1 MAQVIWRKADGSQ
14 EDFSFSSKVVLGRDD
29 EADFKVESKGVSR
42 CHILIE
48 ERGGAFVLSDMGSTN
63 GTLLNGR
70 PLLKEAQLRSGDQ
83 ICIGTAVVEFS
94 IAGEQD
100 QTNASL
106 ATEPLSRTLA
116 REGSPAAG
124 GGYDIS
130 SLPEILPR
138 KVGRFELEEK
148 LGQGGMGAV
157 YRARDLESGD
167 EVAVKFIRQNIGRR
181 EAFLEYFHH
190 REAVLAR
197 EIDHPNVIRIYDHGV
212 EEEQHFIS
220 MENVRGQ
227 SLYQVLK
234 RGLMEPG
241 EILDILRQVACGLSA
256 AHQQGVVHSDIK
268 PANILLHSAEPPG
281 AASDERTPPEGDGI
295 LEFETEEVPTVETA
309 VEPKTSDPG
318 LWREIEKRVGK
329 QEGPSEAIL
338 DDPPYFSRPS
348 EERFLEHYLDR
359 MKTAGHGFFVVV
371 EGEAGTGKGRLISE
385 FLLRQKRAT
394 ARSADAEGRLR
405 FLELDCSRI
414 EGLPLL
420 YEQFSPEISASR
432 ATLREMVEELKARFE
447 RDGQPTILRV
457 LELGRASP
465 LAGQLLSHLAS
476 KMESLQVTIIAS
488 IEPEEIR
495 KNDSVKTLLPSLE
508 KVLKQLYLRPLTGY
522 QIQRYLQALFR
533 GYLRGTDLSTDL
545 YRLSE
550 GNIARML
557 DLLRSFFERGILV
570 VNTGSKTVSYRPDFR
585 ELELEEGKNLYE
597 KYRQAGRV
605 ERKVLE
611 YAAFIGPSF
620 FFDTLARLHD
630 LDETSLYFVVRQLLA
645 EGFFTEESRTWYRF
659 TNMAFQQYMAER
671 IALPDRGQLHRKL
684 SGLLQDVP
692 VPESPE
698 LYQLRAAH
706 YCGCR
711 EYSRAV
717 ECYLEGA
724 HLAGNVYQADLAR
737 EMYQEIL
744 RIYRELARREVPR
757 REVTGVLKSWF
768 GRDGN
773 WYKILGDL
781 GAEQGEANVKI
792 ADFGISFRTA
802 DEERGYPVGH
812 RPALGTP
819 RYLAPERGEGQRG
832 GPRSDIFSLGLIAYE
847 MVCGETVFPAL
858 KGKGLLAAYR
868 KTPVRLPPSELA
880 RFPEGF
886 ASLVEG
892 MLEINPERRWDAERV
907 IREVVRL
914 QFEYR
919 MGAQGRK

>member
-1 MAQVIWRKADGSQ
+1 MARVIWRKADGSQ
-14 EDFSFSSKVVLGRDD
+14 EDYSFSSKVVLGRDD

-48 ERGGAFVLSDMGSTN
+48 ERAGCFVLSDMGSTN

-70 PLLKEAQLRSGDQ
+70 PLLKEAQLRSGDM
-83 ICIGTAVVEFS
+83 ISIGTAVVEFS
-94 IAGEQD
+94 AGED
-100 QTNASL
+100 GNETNASL

-116 REGSPAAG
+116 REGGPAAK
-124 GGYDIS
+124 GYDIS
-130 SLPEILPR
+130 SLPEMLPR
-138 KVGRFELEEK
+138 TVGRFELEEK
-148 LGQGGMGAV
+148 IGQGGMGAV
-157 YRARDLESGD
+157 YRARDLESGE

-212 EEEQHFIS
+212 EGEQHFIS
-220 MENVRGQ
+220 MENVRGE

-234 RGLMEPG
+234 RGLMEPD
-241 EILDILRQVACGLSA
+241 EVLEVLRQVACGLSA
-256 AHQQGVVHSDIK
+256 AHLQGVVHSDIK
-268 PANILLHSAEPPG
+268 PANILLHSEQPTGEARQE
-281 AASDERTPPEGDGI
+281 DTPVEEDGI
-295 LEFETEEVPTVETA
+295 LEFDAEDVSPALDEE
-309 VEPKTSDPG
+309 EPKTSDPG
-318 LWREIEKRVGK
+318 LWREIQKRVGK
-329 QEGPSEAIL
+329 QEIPSEAIL
-338 DDPPYFSRPS
+338 DDPPYFARPS
-348 EERFLEHYLDR
+348 EERFLGHYIER
-359 MKTAGHGFFVVV
+359 MKTGGHGFFIVV
-371 EGEAGTGKGRLISE
+371 EGEPGTGKGRLISE
-385 FLLRQKRAT
+385 FLLRQKRAS
-394 ARSADAEGRLR
+394 ARSGATGDRLR

-420 YEQFSPEISASR
+420 YEQFSPAISASR
-432 ATLREMVEELKARFE
+432 ATLREMVEDLKSRFE
-447 RDGQPTILRV
+447 QEGAPTILRV
-457 LELGRASP
+457 LELGKASP
-465 LAGQLLSHLAS
+465 LAGQLLAHLAS

-488 IEPEEIR
+488 IEPGEIR
-495 KNDSVKTLLPSLE
+495 KNDSVKSLLPSLE

-533 GYLRGTDLSTDL
+533 GYLRGNELSSDL

-557 DLLRSFFERGILV
+557 DLLRSFFEREILV
-570 VNTGSKTVSYRPDFR
+570 VNPGSKTVSYRPDFR

-630 LDETSLYFVVRQLLA
+630 LDETSLYFIVRQLLA

-659 TNMAFQQYMAER
+659 TNIAFQKYMAER
-671 IALPDRGQLHRKL
+671 IPLPDRGQLHRKL
-684 SGLLQDVP
+684 AGLLQDVP

-724 HLAGNVYQADLAR
+724 HLAGNLYKADLAR

-744 RIYRELARREVPR
+744 RIYRELASRAAPR
-757 REVTGVLKSWF
+757 REVTGVLKGWF

-802 DEERGYPVGH
+802 DEERGYPVGQQ
-812 RPALGTP
+812 PALGTP
-819 RYLAPERGEGQRG
+819 RYLAPERGEGERG

-858 KGKGLLAAYR
+858 KGKNILEAYR
-868 KTPVRLPPSELA
+868 KKPVRLPPSEQG

-886 ASLVEG
+886 ADLVNG
-892 MLEINPERRWDAERV
+892 MLEIDPERRWDAEQV
-907 IREVVRL
+907 IREVVKL
-914 QFEYR
+914 QFEHR
-919 MGAQGRK
+919 MGSRGGQ

>member
-1 MAQVIWRKADGSQ
+1 MARVLWRKADGSI
-14 EDFSFSSKVVLGRDD
+14 EEFSFSSRVVLGRDD
-29 EADFKVESKGVSR
+29 EADFKVESKGISR

-48 ERGGAFVLSDMGSTN
+48 ERGENYVLSDMGSTN

-70 PLLKEAQLRSGDQ
+70 PLLDEAQLRSGDR
-83 ICIGTAVVEFS
+83 ICIGTEVIEFF
-94 IAGEQD
+94 AGEGAAE
-100 QTNASL
+100 TRGSVS
-106 ATEPLSRTLA
+106 TEPLSRTLA
-116 REGSPAAG
+116 REGSPVAR
-124 GGYDIS
+124 GYDIS
-130 SLPEILPR
+130 SLPEVLPR
-138 KVGRFELEEK
+138 TVGRFELEEK

-197 EIDHPNVIRIYDHGV
+197 EINHPNVIRIYEHGV

-220 MENVRGQ
+220 MENIRGQ

-234 RGLMEPG
+234 RGRMEPG
-241 EILDILRQVACGLSA
+241 EVLEILRQVACGLSA
-256 AHQQGVVHSDIK
+256 AHLQGVVHSDIK
-268 PANILLHSAEPPG
+268 PANILLEGETAPVEGAGEGEPG
-281 AASDERTPPEGDGI
+281 EGDGI
-295 LEFETEEVPTVETA
+295 LEFETEEELPVKA
-309 VEPKTSDPG
+309 AGEPKSSDPG
-318 LWREIEKRVGK
+318 LWREIEKRVGR
-329 QEGPSEAIL
+329 QEVPPEAIL

-359 MKTAGHGFFVVV
+359 MKAEHGFFILV

-385 FLLRQKRAT
+385 FLLRQKRVA
-394 ARSADAEGRLR
+394 ASAGEPAGGMR

-420 YEQFSPEISASR
+420 YEQFNPKISASR
-432 ATLREMVEELKARFE
+432 ATLREMVEELKGWFDE
-447 RDGQPTILRV
+447 GGQPTILRV
-457 LELGRASP
+457 LDMGKASP
-465 LAGQLLSHLAS
+465 LACQLLAYLAA
-476 KMESLQVTIIAS
+476 KMEDLPLTIIAS
-488 IEPEEIR
+488 IEPEEMR
-495 KNDSVKTLLPSLE
+495 KNDSVKTLLPSIE

-533 GYLRGTDLSTDL
+533 GYLQGNDLSKDL

-557 DLLRSFFERGILV
+557 DLLRSFFERGILT
-570 VNTGSKTVSYRPDFR
+570 VNSGSKTVSYRPDFR

-605 ERKVLE
+605 ERHVLE
-611 YAAFIGPSF
+611 YAAFIGSSF

-645 EGFFTEESRTWYRF
+645 DGFFTEESRTWYRF
-659 TNMAFQQYMAER
+659 TNVAFQRYMAER
-671 IALPDRGQLHRKL
+671 ISLPDRGQLHRKL
-684 SGLLQDVP
+684 SRLLQDVP
-692 VPESPE
+692 VPESPG
-698 LYQLRAAH
+698 LYQLRATH

-711 EYSRAV
+711 EYSKAV
-717 ECYLEGA
+717 QCYLEGA
-724 HLAGNVYQADLAR
+724 HLARNVYKADLAR

-744 RIYRELARREVPR
+744 RIYRELARREIPR

-781 GAEQGEANVKI
+781 GAIESRANVKI

-802 DEERGYPVGH
+802 DEERGYPVGQ

-819 RYLAPERGEGQRG
+819 RYLAPERGDGQRG

-847 MVCGETVFPAL
+847 MVCGEAVFPAL
-858 KGKGLLAAYR
+858 KGKALVDAYR
-868 KTPVRLPPSELA
+868 KKKVRLPPDELG
-880 RFPEGF
+880 RFPGGF
-886 ASLVEG
+886 AELVEG
-892 MLEINPERRWDAERV
+892 MLQINPERRWDAEQV
-907 IREVVRL
+907 IREVVKL

-919 MGAQGRK
+919 MGEQGGK